1 MKLTISETVKREI
14 DIEFPYYT
22 EDQGTYC
29 KFTEKGVGIFFRN
42 GCQTAITKGIIPE
55 SWILFRAITAEEFD
69 KKFVETLKAIQS

>member
-1 MKLTISETVKREI
+1 MKLTISERVNREI

-29 KFTEKGVGIFFRN
+29 KFTEKGVGLYFRN
-42 GCQTAITKGIIPE
+42 GYQTSITKGLIPE